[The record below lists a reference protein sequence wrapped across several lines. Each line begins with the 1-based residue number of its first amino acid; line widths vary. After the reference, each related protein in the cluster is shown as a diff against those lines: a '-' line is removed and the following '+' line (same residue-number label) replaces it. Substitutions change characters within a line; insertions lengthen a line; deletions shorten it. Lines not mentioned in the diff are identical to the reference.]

1 MGRITG
7 GDWYVPTAL
16 RGDEAEANGQIV
28 VVGQPDNATLVA
40 DCRNDFLPGAE
51 VRSNARAI
59 AALPRMVMALAMAET
74 LIGDLPQTPT
84 RKNAHA
90 AIMRALILSGQLPG
104 KGAE

>member
-1 MGRITG
+1 MVRITG

-16 RGDEAEANGQIV
+16 QGDEAAANGLIV
-28 VVGQPDNATLVA
+28 VTGPPDNATVVA
-40 DCRNDFLPGAE
+40 DCRNDYLPGAE
-51 VRSNARAI
+51 VRSNAKAI

-90 AIMRALILSGQLPG
+90 AIMRALILSGHAPDRG
-104 KGAE
+104 GR